1 MLSTYTKPPIK
12 QLIACVHN
20 QNCDNMRYF
29 PLALNTYINRTV
41 VLVDL
46 NAQVVSNGREVVW
59 LRHVAQAMVLGN
71 GGA

>member
-1 MLSTYTKPPIK
+1 MW
-12 QLIACVHN
+12 
-20 QNCDNMRYF
+20 YF

>member
-1 MLSTYTKPPIK
+1 MW
-12 QLIACVHN
+12 
-20 QNCDNMRYF
+20 YF

-46 NAQVVSNGREVVW
+46 NAQVVANGREVVW